1 MYNLLITINI
11 LISCSHTGE
20 SAKEQTREVELLKKQ
35 FDASRR
41 DLEKTIRERDEAL
54 KDLHK
59 LTGVHT
65 KGQMERRSVET
76 ELELRNK
83 EADDLRR
90 QVQRYI
96 DEVRRIE
103 ELLLDKVQ
111 V

>member
-11 LISCSHTGE
+11 LIFCSHTGE

-59 LTGVHT
+59 LTGAHT